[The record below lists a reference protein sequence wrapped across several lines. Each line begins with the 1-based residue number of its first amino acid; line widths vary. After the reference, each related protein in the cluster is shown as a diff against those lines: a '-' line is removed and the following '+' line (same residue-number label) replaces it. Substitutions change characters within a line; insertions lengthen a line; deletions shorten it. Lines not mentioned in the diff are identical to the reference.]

1 MNAFEPQLVFVENAP
16 AGLKREMARALACL
30 RAADPRVT
38 LVAGLGDI
46 IDDARSTI
54 AWWKHD
60 GVYELL
66 EDVYDRIV
74 IYGDQ
79 RVYDPL
85 VEYRFTPGMAAKT
98 EFCGYLTR
106 DDPLRAPAAVRHEL
120 GAEDAPLIVVTAGG
134 GADGAELFRAYL
146 AALREAPLRDVVSFL
161 VTGPLIDPRALA
173 DLRRAAQSLPRVTLL
188 AFTDDIMSYFNAADL
203 VIMKGGYN
211 TTCDVLGLGKRAL
224 MVPRPRPQEQAVRA
238 HRLAELGLVDVIEQQ
253 QLTPARL
260 ATQARATL
268 DRPAPEITLDFGGR
282 QRIGQ
287 LLAEL
292 LDA

>member
-1 MNAFEPQLVFVENAP
+1 VR
-16 AGLKREMARALACL
+16 REL
-30 RAADPRVT
+30 
-38 LVAGLGDI
+38 
-46 IDDARSTI
+46 DA
-54 AWWKHD
+54 
-60 GVYELL
+60 V
-66 EDVYDRIV
+66 
-74 IYGDQ
+74 
-79 RVYDPL
+79 
-85 VEYRFTPGMAAKT
+85 
-98 EFCGYLTR
+98 
-106 DDPLRAPAAVRHEL
+106 
-120 GAEDAPLIVVTAGG
+120 DAPLVIVTAGG

-173 DLRRAAQSLPRVTLL
+173 DLQRAAQALPRVTLV

-268 DRPAPEITLDFGGR
+268 DRPAPHVTLDFGGR

-292 LDA
+292 LDG